1 MTPADPNPVMVLLSV
16 FIPLGTVGIILG
28 TTAIVSYH
36 RRASQRVRI
45 GGNLVYEML
54 QRGMSAP
61 DIERVLLA
69 WHADPNLADKFS
81 PAKPQLKK
89 FG

>member
-1 MTPADPNPVMVLLSV
+1 MTPADPAPVMVLLSV

-28 TTAIVSYH
+28 SIAIVSYYLYV
-36 RRASQRVRI
+36 SQRIRI

-54 QRGMSAP
+54 QRGMSASE
-61 DIERVLLA
+61 IEHVVLA
-69 WHADPNLADKFS
+69 WHADPKLADKFS
-81 PAKPQLKK
+81 PQKPALKK

>member
-1 MTPADPNPVMVLLSV
+1 MSTADPTPVMVLLSV
-16 FIPLGTVGIILG
+16 FIPLGTVGIVLG
-28 TTAIVSYH
+28 TTAILSYYRH
-36 RRASQRVRI
+36 VSQRVRI

-54 QRGMSAP
+54 QRGMSAG

-69 WHADPNLADKFS
+69 WHADPQLADKFS
-81 PAKPQLKK
+81 PQKPQLKK